1 MIMKP
6 DSLSEFARLRSA
18 LHQERLDLRHRLEQ
32 IDAALSR
39 AQPPSLSSLEGAA
52 PAPAVN
58 APAQRAAKKGPKR
71 SGKMSAA
78 TRARIAEAARK
89 RWASARAAGRNKL

>member
-58 APAQRAAKKGPKR
+58 APQRAAKKGPKR